1 MAGTFPSGQVDVQD
15 NRCGFF
21 RTYFFFV
28 GCGRWRHYRVRGV
41 FFACD
46 SAADDF
52 LVRKKVTNFTRIY
65 IC

>member
-1 MAGTFPSGQVDVQD
+1 MAGPSLQGQGDVPD
-15 NRCGFF
+15 TRCGFF
-21 RTYFFFV
+21 RTSFFV
-28 GCGRWRHYRVRGV
+28 GCGRWRHYRVWGV

>member
-1 MAGTFPSGQVDVQD
+1 MAGTFPSGAG
-15 NRCGFF
+15 RCAGYEVRIFPHL
-21 RTYFFFV
+21 FFV